1 MISVVI
7 PSYNSAH
14 TISDCLDSLKSQ
26 TYSGDVEIMVV
37 DSSADG
43 SAEMVATRYPDVQLI
58 PLTRKTDPGTA
69 RNIGIGKAKG
79 DIVAFIDADCVA
91 APDWLTRMAAAH
103 ESSYAAVGG
112 IVKNSPKSDNL
123 VGRAG
128 YLAEFRDFLPGMER
142 QEVMHIPTCNISYKN
157 LVFSE
162 YGLFDGKFYPQE
174 DLLFNHRLYQRG
186 EKILLDPDIQ
196 VWHRHR
202 TRLRDFLCHQHRIG
216 VATSRVLRRIPLEGS
231 FLAKRP
237 LLAGCAAPLITLV
250 KFARTIRVFST
261 YEPGFIK
268 ERPMALLLFVL
279 GLASWAIGLVESAC
293 PKEAKSFGTKEL

>member
-14 TISDCLDSLKSQ
+14 TISDCLYSLEGQ
-26 TYSGDVEIMVV
+26 TYSGDVEIIVV

-43 SAEMVATRYPDVQLI
+43 NVETVATRYPDVQLI
-58 PLTRKTDPGTA
+58 RLTPKTDPGTA

-79 DIVAFIDADCVA
+79 DLIAFIDADCVA
-91 APDWLTRMAAAH
+91 ASDWLARMAVAH
-103 ESSYAAVGG
+103 ESSYMAVGG
-112 IVKNSPKSDNL
+112 IVKNSPGSANL
-123 VGRAG
+123 VGCAG
-128 YLAEFRDFLPGMER
+128 YLAEFRDFLPGVDR
-142 QEVMHIPTCNISYKN
+142 QEVMHIPTCNISYKSQ
-157 LVFSE
+157 VFSE

-196 VWHRHR
+196 VCHRHR
-202 TRLRDFLCHQHRIG
+202 TRLRDFLCHQRRIG
-216 VATSRVLRRIPLEGS
+216 KATSKVLRDMPLEGS
-231 FLAKRP
+231 FLAKRR
-237 LLAGCAAPLITLV
+237 LLAGCTAPLITLV

-268 ERPMALLLFVL
+268 ERPMVLPIFVL
-279 GLASWAIGLVESAC
+279 GLVSWAIGFVESTF
-293 PKEAKSFGTKEL
+293 PKEAKTFGTKEL